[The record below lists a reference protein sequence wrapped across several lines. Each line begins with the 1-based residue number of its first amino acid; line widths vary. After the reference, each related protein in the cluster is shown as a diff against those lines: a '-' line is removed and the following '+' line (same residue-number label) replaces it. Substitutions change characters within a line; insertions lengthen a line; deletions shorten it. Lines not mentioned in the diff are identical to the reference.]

1 MTATGRRR
9 KLPLRAV
16 FGALCAG
23 LALTVAG
30 ASPPRAATPLR
41 MVADP
46 QSGIAL
52 YGFDPVAYFTEGQPT
67 PGAADFEYRYAGV
80 SWRFRNAGNRAA
92 FATNPEIYA
101 PRFGG
106 YDPLGVARG
115 VATPGHPRLW
125 VRRDDRIYL
134 FQREE
139 TRAAFIA
146 DPAAA
151 VAAADGRWPQVAN
164 ELVQ

>member
-1 MTATGRRR
+1 MTATGRSR
-9 KLPLRAV
+9 KLLCAA
-16 FGALCAG
+16 FAALYAG
-23 LALTVAG
+23 LALALCG
-30 ASPPRAATPLR
+30 AAALHAAAATPI
-41 MVADP
+41 VADP
-46 QSGIAL
+46 HSGLAI
-52 YGFDPVAYFTEGQPT
+52 YGFDPVSYFTEGQPA
-67 PGAADFEYRYAGV
+67 PGAAEFEYRLAGV

-115 VATPGHPRLW
+115 VATPGHPQLW

-134 FQREE
+134 FQKAE

-146 DPAAA
+146 DPGGA
-151 VAAADGRWPQVAN
+151 VAAAEARWPDVMKDLPQ
-164 ELVQ
+164 

>member
-1 MTATGRRR
+1 LFGAFFRG
-9 KLPLRAV
+9 LRAV
-16 FGALCAG
+16 VMAVLIVFGPL
-23 LALTVAG
+23 LA
-30 ASPPRAATPLR
+30 RAATPLR

-52 YGFDPVAYFTEGQPT
+52 YGFDPVAYFTEGQPAL
-67 PGAADFEYRYAGV
+67 GAADFEYRYAGV
-80 SWRFRNAGNRAA
+80 SWRFRNEGNRAA

-115 VATPGHPRLW
+115 VAMPGHPQLW

-134 FQREE
+134 FHREE

-146 DPAAA
+146 DPATAL
-151 VAAADGRWPQVAN
+151 AAADGRWPQVAN
-164 ELVQ
+164 ELPQ